1 VFSEPETR
9 NVRYLLDTYS
19 NIRYMIDIHSYSKK
33 ILYSWGD
40 DDNQSTDTAMNFAN
54 PIYDGLRGNVDD
66 SIYLEFIPRG
76 DLDWYIS
83 VGNRIK
89 DAIKSVRGT
98 IYEVEP
104 SAGLYPTSGA
114 SDDYAYCRHFVDRS
128 KRKVLAYTIE
138 TGKEFQPPFTEAD
151 NFIAEISAGL
161 IEFCMSCLCVVEE
174 TTRGTTLSDRNVEI
188 RRFRDDDMT
197 FIEKGKK
204 YIRMMEDN
212 SAEILTVLEENEQ
225 LQKEAVDVLEQV
237 LKIVDTRY
245 QKNPRVI
252 DDLTIKTVETFFEKI
267 SVKGSEK
274 LKDALNT
281 LKSDLRQMHNKT
293 VLEAIS

>member
-1 VFSEPETR
+1 
-9 NVRYLLDTYS
+9 
-19 NIRYMIDIHSYSKK
+19 
-33 ILYSWGD
+33 
-40 DDNQSTDTAMNFAN
+40 
-54 PIYDGLRGNVDD
+54 
-66 SIYLEFIPRG
+66 
-76 DLDWYIS
+76 
-83 VGNRIK
+83 
-89 DAIKSVRGT
+89 
-98 IYEVEP
+98 
-104 SAGLYPTSGA
+104 
-114 SDDYAYCRHFVDRS
+114 
-128 KRKVLAYTIE
+128 
-138 TGKEFQPPFTEAD
+138 
-151 NFIAEISAGL
+151 
-161 IEFCMSCLCVVEE
+161 MSCLCVVEE